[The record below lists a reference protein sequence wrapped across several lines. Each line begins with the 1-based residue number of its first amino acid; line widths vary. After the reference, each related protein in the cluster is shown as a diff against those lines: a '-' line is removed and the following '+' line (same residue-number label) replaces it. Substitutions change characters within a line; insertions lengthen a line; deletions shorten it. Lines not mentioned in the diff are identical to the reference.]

1 MSAYS
6 MRATME
12 ILGESITLISALLIS
27 SSAFVLIRFGACV
40 VYNLFFHPLA
50 NIPGPK
56 VAAATSLWNRYH
68 SLVKRQKYATVHAL
82 HATYG
87 PILRVG
93 PNTVV
98 LEGPKYLKSVYVRPK
113 LSYSV
118 KSDLD

>member
-1 MSAYS
+1 
-6 MRATME
+6 MRAAME
-12 ILGESITLISALLIS
+12 TLGEPITLISNLLVF
-27 SSAFVLIRFGACV
+27 SSAFVLVRFGGYV
-40 VYNLFFHPLA
+40 VYNLYFHPLA

-87 PILRVG
+87 PIIRVG

-98 LEGPKYLKSVYVRPK
+98 LEGPKYLNNVYVRPK
-113 LSYSV
+113 LSDLV
-118 KSDLD
+118 ESDLY